1 MRLQKQL
8 EQENFLLDMKNN
20 HYESELEVE
29 MELKQ
34 VAQKGCGIPIL
45 GDEQNLADREGSDHP
60 SCHSFGD
67 SPAEDWIRFSPDL
80 PHNLNIQVIQYPVH
94 WGEMP

>member
-34 VAQKGCGIPIL
+34 V
-45 GDEQNLADREGSDHP
+45 DR
-60 SCHSFGD
+60 F
-67 SPAEDWIRFSPDL
+67 
-80 PHNLNIQVIQYPVH
+80 
-94 WGEMP
+94 

>member
-29 MELKQ
+29 MEPKQ

-60 SCHSFGD
+60 SSALEIALLRIGSD
-67 SPAEDWIRFSPDL
+67 SPLTFLI
-80 PHNLNIQVIQYPVH
+80 I
-94 WGEMP
+94 